1 MNSSNTLSFSQCES
15 SSVNVKSL
23 KILFVN
29 FIEESR
35 QNIDNKIQTLLS
47 IINTMKEENEQ
58 KISKSNLVI
67 I

>member
-58 KISKSNLVI
+58 KISKSNLLNI
-67 I
+67 